1 MTYSIDI
8 HGNIV
13 EIEAPRSFDAAAYYL
28 RQKAYDDRRAIE
40 AAEKKAAIKR

>member
-1 MTYSIDI
+1 MTYTLDI

-13 EIEAPRSFDAAAYYL
+13 EIEVPRSFDAAAYYL

-40 AAEKKAAIKR
+40 AAKRKAAISK